1 MFSHLK
7 STDCSKVETDEG
19 FVHSMPAA
27 SQSEQN
33 EINQFNQSTNFI
45 AQVTLWHEHNKKRNL
60 QRNYNTFKQLTFKL
74 SNLAAAFSFTA
85 EKYAIVFKNFVSLNV
100 CGLLRF
106 FKY

>member
-60 QRNYNTFKQLTFKL
+60 QRNYNTFKL

-106 FKY
+106 FSNIKL